1 MGGNPRDP
9 NLHAANEA
17 SPRRIRSEVVDL
29 TNDSDN
35 DSDVQV
41 VFPKSKSVVSSETE
55 DGNDDEQLQRAIAMS
70 LEPSENAN
78 PETVKAAAN
87 TTAPLTEN
95 LVSTGTLS
103 SMNRKQMEEERLARL
118 AKRKLDDTSASAQPS
133 RKLPKTEPVLVSRA
147 ASQSTAP
154 KPRSEV
160 CRQLASNAPGID
172 IHPTSRSVPQWP
184 LGAVKKTHIA
194 GFPRTGNEIT
204 LEEVIQRDD
213 LDLGVFSSFLWDLEW
228 FFTKINTQSSRI
240 LLIMQAN
247 DQETVH
253 KQYHMTAHAIY

>member
-9 NLHAANEA
+9 KLHATNEG
-17 SPRRIRSEVVDL
+17 SPQVSRNDFVDL

-55 DGNDDEQLQRAIAMS
+55 DGDEDEQLQRALAMS
-70 LEPSENAN
+70 MEPSDHAN
-78 PETVKAAAN
+78 TETVKTAAN
-87 TTAPLTEN
+87 ITVPLAEN
-95 LVSTGTLS
+95 VVSTGTLS

-118 AKRKLDDTSASAQPS
+118 AKRKLDDTSASTQPS
-133 RKLPKTEPVLVSRA
+133 RKLPKTQPVIVSRA
-147 ASQSTAP
+147 RTKSTAP
-154 KPRSEV
+154 QPRSEI
-160 CRQLASNAPGID
+160 CHQLASNAPSVG

-204 LEEVIQRDD
+204 IEEVIQRDD

-247 DQETVH
+247 DQETVP
-253 KQYHMTAHAIY
+253 KQDPITTRTID